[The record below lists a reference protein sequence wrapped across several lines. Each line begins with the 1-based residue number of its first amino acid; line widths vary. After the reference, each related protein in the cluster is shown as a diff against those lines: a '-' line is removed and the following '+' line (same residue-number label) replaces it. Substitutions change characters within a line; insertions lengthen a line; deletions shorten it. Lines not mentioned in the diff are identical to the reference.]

1 MTRRILAIPLFFIV
15 SIATYAQSS
24 RDTSVSPK
32 DGFVPDAK
40 TAEKIA
46 EAVLIPVYGEEQI
59 SRERPFK
66 AARHG
71 EVWTVTGTLN
81 CGAPQCE
88 GGTAVVEIS
97 KTSGA
102 IISMVHYK

>member
-1 MTRRILAIPLFFIV
+1 MRRILAIPLFFIA

-24 RDTSVSPK
+24 RDTSVRPK

-59 SRERPFK
+59 SRERPSRLP
-66 AARHG
+66 AA
-71 EVWTVTGTLN
+71 VTYG
-81 CGAPQCE
+81 P
-88 GGTAVVEIS
+88 
-97 KTSGA
+97 
-102 IISMVHYK
+102 

>member
-1 MTRRILAIPLFFIV
+1 MTRRILAIPLFFTV
-15 SIATYAQSS
+15 SIAAYAQSS
-24 RDTSVSPK
+24 GDASVRPK

-59 SRERPFK
+59 GRERPFK
-66 AARHG
+66 AVRHG
-71 EVWTVTGTLN
+71 DVWTVKGTLN
-81 CGAPQCE
+81 CGAPKCV
-88 GGTAVVEIS
+88 GGAAVVEIS

>member
-24 RDTSVSPK
+24 RDASMRPK

-40 TAEKIA
+40 TAERIA
-46 EAVLIPVYGEEQI
+46 EAVLIPVYGAEQI

-66 AARHG
+66 AARRG
-71 EVWTVTGTLN
+71 DVWTVTGTLN
-81 CGAPQCE
+81 CGAPQCV

-102 IISMVHYK
+102 IISMVHFK

>member
-1 MTRRILAIPLFFIV
+1 MALSLFFIA
-15 SIATYAQSS
+15 SIATYPQSP
-24 RDTSVSPK
+24 RDTSVRPK

-46 EAVLIPVYGEEQI
+46 DAVLIPVYGEEQI
-59 SRERPFK
+59 SRERPFT
-66 AARHG
+66 AARRSD
-71 EVWTVTGTLN
+71 VWTVTGTLN
-81 CGAPQCE
+81 CGAPQCVD
-88 GGTAVVEIS
+88 GTAVVEIS